1 MHHNAEHIKGF
12 YFPTHA
18 ERKVQ
23 KGFNSE
29 LTVARVIA
37 ESHLCWEV
45 AKNPNYSPDDM
56 QGKDLTVRLR
66 KDRETKHIPHGTL
79 YVQVK
84 SNIVGVN
91 RFLEGMKIRGN
102 LTDEQLHDQ
111 LNMLR
116 LIPLSA
122 FPDEEVILE
131 AFEQK
136 VREMNDFFRS
146 TKL

>member
-12 YFPTHA
+12 YFPAHA
-18 ERKVQ
+18 ERKIQ

-37 ESHLCWEV
+37 GSHLCWEV

-66 KDRETKHIPHGTL
+66 RDKETKHIPHGIL

-84 SNIVGVN
+84 SNITGVT
-91 RFLEGMKIRGN
+91 RFLEGMRIRGH
-102 LTDEQLHDQ
+102 LTNEQLHDQ
-111 LNMLR
+111 LNLLR

-131 AFEQK
+131 TFEQK
-136 VREMNDFFRS
+136 VREMNDFFRT